1 MFSKTP
7 FVYPLCNCWRPAQSS
22 NSVTGGGGGLR
33 SDLTLGLGNSESSE
47 SYGASSRWHS
57 TV

>member
-7 FVYPLCNCWRPAQSS
+7 FVYPLCNCWKPAQSS
-22 NSVTGGGGGLR
+22 NSVISGGGGLR

-47 SYGASSRWHS
+47 SYGASWHS